1 MDQEAT
7 CMAKRKRRRARS
19 VTRSSRR
26 WVPLAAA
33 VVGVALIG
41 AGLVFANG
49 GLGSKETPMV
59 TGAPRLAVSQ
69 EMVDYGEIKVNTP
82 VETVFRVR
90 NMGDQPLRIVGEPQV
105 ELVEGC

>member
-1 MDQEAT
+1 
-7 CMAKRKRRRARS
+7 MAKHKRRGARRVAQS
-19 VTRSSRR
+19 QHR
-26 WVPLAAA
+26 WVPLAVV
-33 VVGVALIG
+33 VVGIALIG
-41 AGLVFANG
+41 AGLVFAKG
-49 GLGSKETPMV
+49 DLGAKEAPMV

-90 NMGDQPLRIVGEPQV
+90 NIGDQPLKILGEPQV